1 MSSSSSTELSTTA
14 QDLAAEIASLSADV
28 IQEVAV
34 LLDATPDHELFGDT
48 EFRVRAKVL
57 RIVAQA
63 FTARLAQKKTATAAA
78 PSPAPTASAPPR
90 STATASENRSA
101 WAAP

>member
-1 MSSSSSTELSTTA
+1 MSSSSSMELTSTA
-14 QDLAAEIASLSADV
+14 QDLAAEITSLSASV
-28 IQEVAV
+28 LQEVAE
-34 LLDATPDHELFGDT
+34 LLDATPDHAPFGDT

-78 PSPAPTASAPPR
+78 PSPAPIANAPPR
-90 STATASENRSA
+90 STATVSDTRSA
-101 WAAP
+101 SAA